1 MLKIKLAHTG
11 KKNFPS
17 YRIVVQEA
25 RSKRDGKVVEV
36 LGYYRPLDVPPALH
50 IDKPRFKEWIEQGA
64 RPTETVYHL
73 SKKA

>member
-1 MLKIKLAHTG
+1 MVKIKLARSG
-11 KKNFPS
+11 KKNSPS

-50 IDKPRFKEWIEQGA
+50 IDKPRYQKWIAVGA
-64 RPTETVYHL
+64 RPTETVFHL